1 MKKKVLALVLAA
13 AMASSMATSVS
24 VFAEAATET
33 TAATAADLPAEPQF
47 EPNKDYDEYTVV
59 EYTIEDIQADL
70 VCTVSTNKD
79 HTEFYLECNFYG
91 DDQMTKTTYDGKEY
105 TVEEDKTGFM
115 KGDTPAILDK
125 ALEQNI
131 WVPIGDAAASDDASA
146 DKKEIK
152 GVTEDQLPAE
162 PMFEANTDYDK
173 WTVVEY
179 TIEDIQADLVCT
191 VSAKEDNSEFYLE
204 CNFYGDDQ
212 MTKTTYDGKEYT
224 VEEDKTG
231 FMKGDT
237 PAILDKAIEQDLWVY
252 FDNGADDADA
262 AEAAD
267 GEATAADLPAEA
279 QFEPNKDYDEYTV
292 VEYTIEDIQA
302 DLVCTVSTNK
312 DHTEFYLECNFYG
325 DDQMTKT
332 TYDGKEYTVEEDKTG
347 FMKGDTPAILDKAL
361 EQNIWVPIGDAAAS
375 DDASADKKEIK
386 GVTEDQLPAEPMF
399 EANTDYD
406 KWTVVEYTIE
416 DIQADLVCTVSAKED
431 NSEFYLEC
439 NFYGD
444 DQMTKTTYDGKEYT
458 VEEDK
463 TGFMKGDT
471 PAILDKA
478 IEQDLWVYFDNG
490 ADDAD
495 AAEAADGEATAADLP
510 AEAQFEPNKDYDE
523 YTVVEYTIEDIQA
536 DLVCTVSTNKDHTEF
551 YLECNFYGDDQMT
564 KTTYDG
570 KEYTVEEDKTGFMKG
585 DTPAILDKALEQNIW
600 VPIEK

>member
-312 DHTEFYLECNFYG
+312 DHTEFYLECNFY
-325 DDQMTKT
+325 
-332 TYDGKEYTVEEDKTG
+332 V
-347 FMKGDTPAILDKAL
+347 
-361 EQNIWVPIGDAAAS
+361 
-375 DDASADKKEIK
+375 
-386 GVTEDQLPAEPMF
+386 
-399 EANTDYD
+399 
-406 KWTVVEYTIE
+406 
-416 DIQADLVCTVSAKED
+416 
-431 NSEFYLEC
+431 
-439 NFYGD
+439 
-444 DQMTKTTYDGKEYT
+444 
-458 VEEDK
+458 
-463 TGFMKGDT
+463 
-471 PAILDKA
+471 
-478 IEQDLWVYFDNG
+478 
-490 ADDAD
+490 
-495 AAEAADGEATAADLP
+495 
-510 AEAQFEPNKDYDE
+510 
-523 YTVVEYTIEDIQA
+523 
-536 DLVCTVSTNKDHTEF
+536 
-551 YLECNFYGDDQMT
+551 DDQMT